1 MWYNI
6 LFIASP
12 IFTDLSLLDFLI
24 FVSSIISLVVIF
36 ESGGVTTEAASS
48 TRVDPGITFP
58 SSTFFYQEPKQMNLA
73 TCQLDPSDS
82 TSKMQYLADYAF
94 LGKCS

>member
-6 LFIASP
+6 LFNASP

-48 TRVDPGITFP
+48 TRVDPDITFP
-58 SSTFFYQEPKQMNLA
+58 SSTFFYLEPK
-73 TCQLDPSDS
+73 
-82 TSKMQYLADYAF
+82 
-94 LGKCS
+94 